1 MTGKRPK
8 PRGKSLAVLPFVNA
22 VADPQIDYLTDGDGR
37 EHHQQP
43 LATASGIRVVPR
55 SLVFRYKGLQA
66 DPATIGLALNVRT
79 ILTGRVVQ
87 QGDVLDI
94 QAELVDTATK
104 SQLWGERF
112 RRTLSDVLVVQEEI
126 AWQISE
132 ALRLKLT
139 GAQKK
144 TLRKRP
150 TATADAYQEYL
161 RGRHHFHNWTP
172 DGFGKAIEHFERAMT
187 HDPNYAL
194 AYAGLGNTFGAMS
207 YHGYMSPADGF
218 PRARAAALRALELDA
233 RLADAHV
240 TLGLERLFYK
250 WDWPAAEAALR
261 RALEID
267 PDLAIAH
274 GIHSIF
280 LSTVGRYDEALE
292 AARRARA
299 LDPLSPFINMCV
311 PWAYH
316 FAGRYEDSVRESL
329 GVLALKPGL
338 EEAGSIAIM
347 GYESSA
353 ASKRLQP

>member
-1 MTGKRPK
+1 
-8 PRGKSLAVLPFVNA
+8 
-22 VADPQIDYLTDGDGR
+22 
-37 EHHQQP
+37 
-43 LATASGIRVVPR
+43 
-55 SLVFRYKGLQA
+55 
-66 DPATIGLALNVRT
+66 
-79 ILTGRVVQ
+79 
-87 QGDVLDI
+87 
-94 QAELVDTATK
+94 
-104 SQLWGERF
+104 
-112 RRTLSDVLVVQEEI
+112 VQEEI
-126 AWQISE
+126 SWQISE

-150 TATADAYQEYL
+150 TATAEAYQEYL
-161 RGRHHFHNWTP
+161 RGRHHFHSWSP
-172 DGFGKAIEHFERAMT
+172 EGFGKAIVHFERALA
-187 HDPNYAL
+187 HDPGYAL

-329 GVLALKPGL
+329 DVLALKPGL

-347 GYESSA
+347 GYESLGRFEQA
-353 ASKRLQP
+353 AALMTRQLCWGLAIDGRALADAFRTGGAEGYWRERLVQMDKNGPYPAAVFLGFATVHCWLRDYEVAIDYLERLVDARAGGAVFIAADNALAPLRGRPRFEALLRRIGGPQPQTV